1 LTGCRR
7 GGSGVPRGQH
17 QEADVTANHPE
28 AATRLPG
35 GVSVGHWTD
44 EAGRTGCTVVLV
56 PGGGVPGVDVR
67 GGAPGTL
74 GTDALRPGTLGD
86 QAHAI
91 LLTGGSAFG
100 LAAADGVMRYLD
112 ERGVGLAIGTA
123 RVPIVAGAVIFDL
136 LTGDPQAR
144 PDAAAGLAACMA
156 ATGHPA
162 VGAVGAG
169 TGATVAKGNGGP
181 PRPGGVGI
189 ASAPAGAATVA
200 AVMVANSV
208 GGIWDDERH
217 EWVALLAP
225 REGGPAPG
233 EGGPVPGEGG
243 PVPGEGGPVPGEGA
257 AGPAAGAN
265 TTIGVVVTDA
275 ELTKEQANRVAAVAH
290 DGIARAVR
298 PAHTRYDGDTI
309 FCLATGAVTPSGT
322 AGRAP
327 VPALADLVEAA
338 AAEAVARA
346 IAQAA
351 REGGRGNRGA

>member
-1 LTGCRR
+1 M
-7 GGSGVPRGQH
+7 
-17 QEADVTANHPE
+17 ANHPE
-28 AATRLPG
+28 APARLPG

-44 EAGRTGCTVVLV
+44 TAGRTGCTVVLV
-56 PGGGVPGVDVR
+56 PGGAVPGVDVR

-74 GTDALRPGTLGD
+74 GTDELRPGMTAER
-86 QAHAI
+86 AHAI

-112 ERGVGLAIGTA
+112 ELGVGFAIGTV

-136 LTGDPQAR
+136 LTGDPRAR
-144 PDAAAGLAACMA
+144 PDAAAGHAACLA
-156 ATGHPA
+156 ATGHPE

-169 TGATVAKGNGGP
+169 TGATVAKVGGGR

-217 EWVALLAP
+217 EWAAPLA
-225 REGGPAPG
+225 
-233 EGGPVPGEGG
+233 
-243 PVPGEGGPVPGEGA
+243 PGEGA
-257 AGPAAGAN
+257 AAPVAGAN
-265 TTIGVVVTDA
+265 TTLGVVVTDA
-275 ELTKEQANRVAAVAH
+275 ELTKEQVNRVAAVAH

-309 FCLATGAVTPSGT
+309 FCLATGAVTPGPSGT
-322 AGRAP
+322 AP

-346 IAQAA
+346 IVQAV
-351 REGGRGNRGA
+351 REGGRGVSGA